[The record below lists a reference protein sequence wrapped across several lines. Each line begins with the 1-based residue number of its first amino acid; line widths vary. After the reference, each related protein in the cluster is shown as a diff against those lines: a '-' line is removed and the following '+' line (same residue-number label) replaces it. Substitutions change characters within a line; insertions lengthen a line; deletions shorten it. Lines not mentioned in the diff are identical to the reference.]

1 MDEKK
6 VLDRL
11 QRLCSR
17 AEYCS
22 ADVTRKALRSLEG
35 DSAAAGRVVA
45 ALVRERYVDDARYA
59 SAFARDKASLQGWGP
74 VKIRYALRAKGIT
87 GDVAEE
93 AIREACGVSSADDRM
108 EKLLAAKA
116 RSLLSADGKDP
127 ATRAR
132 NSQSS
137 PSTRARNTQDSSAI
151 RVKLLRYALGR
162 GYTYEQAA
170 PVIEKILG

>member
-22 ADVTRKALRSLEG
+22 FDISRKALRALEG
-35 DSAAAGRVVA
+35 DNSAAERVLA

-74 VKIRYALRAKGIT
+74 VKIRYALRGKGIA
-87 GDVAEE
+87 GAVAED
-93 AIREACGVSSADDRM
+93 AVREACGVSSADERM

-116 RSLLSADGKDP
+116 RTLLSAEGKDP
-127 ATRAR
+127 DTRAR

>member
-22 ADVTRKALRSLEG
+22 FDISRKALRALEG
-35 DSAAAGRVVA
+35 DNSAAERVLA

-74 VKIRYALRAKGIT
+74 VKIRYALRGKGIT
-87 GDVAEE
+87 GEVAED
-93 AIREACGVSSADDRM
+93 AIREACGVSSADERM

-116 RSLLSADGKDP
+116 RTLKGDP
-127 ATRAR
+127 AVK
-132 NSQSS
+132 
-137 PSTRARNTQDSSAI
+137 P
-151 RVKLLRYALGR
+151 KLLRYAIGR

-170 PVIEKILG
+170 PVIEKVLG

>member
-22 ADVTRKALRSLEG
+22 FDISRKALRALEG
-35 DSAAAGRVVA
+35 DNSAAERVLA

-74 VKIRYALRAKGIT
+74 VKIRYALRGKGIA
-87 GDVAEE
+87 GAVAED
-93 AIREACGVSSADDRM
+93 AVREACGVSSADERM

-116 RSLLSADGKDP
+116 RTLQGDP
-127 ATRAR
+127 AVK
-132 NSQSS
+132 
-137 PSTRARNTQDSSAI
+137 P
-151 RVKLLRYALGR
+151 KLLRYAIGR

>member
-22 ADVTRKALRSLEG
+22 FDISRKALRALEG
-35 DSAAAGRVVA
+35 DNSAAERVLA

-74 VKIRYALRAKGIT
+74 VKIRYALRGKGIA
-87 GDVAEE
+87 GAVAED
-93 AIREACGVSSADDRM
+93 AVREACGVSSADDRM
-108 EKLLAAKA
+108 EKLLSAKA
-116 RSLLSADGKDP
+116 RTLKGDLAVKP
-127 ATRAR
+127 
-132 NSQSS
+132 
-137 PSTRARNTQDSSAI
+137 
-151 RVKLLRYALGR
+151 KLLRYAIGR

-170 PVIEKILG
+170 PVIEKLLG